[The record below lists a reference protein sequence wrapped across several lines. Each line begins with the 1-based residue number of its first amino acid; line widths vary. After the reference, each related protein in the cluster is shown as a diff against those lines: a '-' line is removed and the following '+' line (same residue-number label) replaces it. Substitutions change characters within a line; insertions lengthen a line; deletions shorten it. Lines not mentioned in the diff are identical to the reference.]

1 VSVPPSGTATRTPQ
15 QAATSLFN
23 DVQSTSNAIE
33 RGDWLSA
40 GIGATNVAMDV
51 ISLGGDPLGSI
62 SSAGFG
68 WLIGHIKFLREP
80 FDKLL
85 GDANSIVGTA
95 TGWANAGQQLTST
108 AERYRQSTQQQT
120 CNWTGPAADSYRTAA
135 ATQAKNLD
143 ALAKISKSVS
153 DAVAGAGKALAEV
166 RKAVIDTIN
175 QACNKIIMIIIE
187 ALAAAWGSFGASIAK
202 GIAQS
207 VQTAVSAAQ
216 KMLTKIQKL
225 VSTLQKVMQLVQKV
239 LQLAQAVKQLVQ
251 KIGGGANPG
260 GGAVV
265 QPLPVGSA
273 VPMSNYGG
281 TISAG
286 TAPPGTSTTVNLS
299 QGPVGPNYSYDA
311 YTPGAT
317 TPVNYAPSNPGPGY
331 NYAGFTPGSSS
342 QLPPGVPS
350 WGPSGPPPD
359 AGYPASRVDQARWI
373 GSAVQILVEHGV
385 DPATIDTGRIAEIVT
400 QNSGGNPHAVD
411 LNHPEAQNG
420 TPPKGL
426 MMLTDPQ
433 FEQHRVSGHHNIYH
447 PVDNLVAGI
456 GYLLMISALQQGT
469 RPAR

>member
-1 VSVPPSGTATRTPQ
+1 MSVAPTTGTATRTPQ
-15 QAATSLFN
+15 QAATSLYN

-33 RGDWLSA
+33 RGDWLNA
-40 GIGATNVAMDV
+40 GIGVTNVAMDV

-85 GDANSIVGTA
+85 GDANSIVNTA
-95 TGWANAGQQLTST
+95 TGWANAGQELVAT
-108 AERYRQSTQQQT
+108 AQKYRQETQQQT
-120 CNWTGPAADSYRTAA
+120 CNWTGPAADAYRRAA
-135 ATQAKNLD
+135 ATQAKNLET
-143 ALAKISKSVS
+143 LSKISKSVS
-153 DAVAGAGKALAEV
+153 DAIAGAGKALAEV

-175 QACNKIIMIIIE
+175 QACNRIIMIIIE

-225 VSTLQKVMQLVQKV
+225 ISTLQKVMQLIQKV
-239 LQLAQAVKQLVQ
+239 LQLAQAVKQLLQ
-251 KIGGGANPG
+251 MIGGNAG
-260 GGAVV
+260 GGGGGGGIMRP
-265 QPLPVGSA
+265 QPYPPLNYAGNISDGTRPAGSPGSTSHT
-273 VPMSNYGG
+273 PMDGGPAYNYG
-281 TISAG
+281 
-286 TAPPGTSTTVNLS
+286 
-299 QGPVGPNYSYDA
+299 A
-311 YTPGAT
+311 YTPGSSG
-317 TPVNYAPSNPGPGY
+317 PVTRTGPDGGPAY
-331 NYAGFTPGSSS
+331 NYGGYTPGG
-342 QLPPGVPS
+342 QLPQGVPS

-359 AGYPASRVDQARWI
+359 AGHPASRVDQARWI

-385 DPATIDTGRIAEIVT
+385 DPSKIDTGRIAEIVN

-426 MMLTDPQ
+426 MMITDPVFQ
-433 FEQHRVSGHHNIYH
+433 QHKVTGYDNIYQ
-447 PVDNLVAGI
+447 PVDNLIAGI
-456 GYLLMISALQQGT
+456 GYLLMLSALQQEPS
-469 RPAR
+469 RPIR

>member
-1 VSVPPSGTATRTPQ
+1 MSVPPGTTATRSPQ

-33 RGDWLSA
+33 RGDWLTA

-68 WLIGHIKFLREP
+68 WLIGQIKFLREP

-85 GDANSIVGTA
+85 GDANSIVNSA
-95 TGWANAGQQLTST
+95 NGWANAGQELMST
-108 AERYRQSTQQQT
+108 AQKYRQETERQT

-143 ALAKISKSVS
+143 ALSKISKSVS
-153 DAVAGAGKALAEV
+153 DAIAGAGKALAEV

-175 QACNKIIMIIIE
+175 QACNRIIMIIIE

-225 VSTLQKVMQLVQKV
+225 ISTLQKVMQLIQKV
-239 LQLAQAVKQLVQ
+239 LQLAQAVKQLLQLV
-251 KIGGGANPG
+251 GGNANPG
-260 GGAVV
+260 GNA
-265 QPLPVGSA
+265 QPLPVGPA
-273 VPMSNYGG
+273 VPLNYAGNISDG
-281 TISAG
+281 TRPAGSPGSTPLTSSAG
-286 TAPPGTSTTVNLS
+286 
-299 QGPVGPNYSYDA
+299 GPAYNYDA
-311 YTPGAT
+311 YAPGGSPAVNRTPLDG
-317 TPVNYAPSNPGPGY
+317 GPAY
-331 NYAGFTPGSSS
+331 RYDGFG
-342 QLPPGVPS
+342 QLPQGVPS

-359 AGYPASRVDQARWI
+359 PGHPASRVDQARWI

-385 DPATIDTGRIAEIVT
+385 DPSRIDTGRIAEIVN
-400 QNSGGNPHAVD
+400 QGSGGNPHAVD

-420 TPPKGL
+420 YPPKGL
-426 MMLTDPQ
+426 MMITDPVFQ
-433 FEQHRVSGHHNIYH
+433 EHRVTGYHNIYQ
-447 PVDNLVAGI
+447 PVDNLLAGI
-456 GYLLMISALQQGT
+456 GYLLMLSALQQG
-469 RPAR
+469 PARPIH